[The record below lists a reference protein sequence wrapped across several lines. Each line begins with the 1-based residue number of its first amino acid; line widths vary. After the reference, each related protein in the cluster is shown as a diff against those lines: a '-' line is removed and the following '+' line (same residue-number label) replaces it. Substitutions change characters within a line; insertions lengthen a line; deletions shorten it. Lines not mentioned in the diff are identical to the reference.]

1 MKIKTGF
8 EIKKVSDKYIVVPNL
23 EQSINFNGII
33 SLNSSAKLLFE
44 ALNEEQTIESLTNIL
59 FNTYDI
65 DVKKAEEDVLKF
77 LKILKENNLL
87 DE

>member
-23 EQSINFNGII
+23 EKSINFNGII